1 MYDEKL
7 ATLLRKV
14 KGYNY
19 FRYISW
25 KKCAEKRAPILFQT
39 LIPYM
44 EQPILIFVKFTLSV
58 ATKKTLFVSDENIV
72 KSDVNDL

>member
-1 MYDEKL
+1 MN
-7 ATLLRKV
+7 KV

-19 FRYISW
+19 FRYMSW
-25 KKCAEKRAPILFQT
+25 KKCAEKGAPILFQT

-44 EQPILIFVKFTLSV
+44 EQSILIFVKFTLSV
-58 ATKKTLFVSDENIV
+58 TTKKTLFVSDENIV